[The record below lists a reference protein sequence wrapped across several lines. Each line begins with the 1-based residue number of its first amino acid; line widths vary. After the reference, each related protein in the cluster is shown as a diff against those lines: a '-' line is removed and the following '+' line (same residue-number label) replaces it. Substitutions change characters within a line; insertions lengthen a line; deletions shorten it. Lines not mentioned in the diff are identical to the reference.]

1 MLFILT
7 LILIKIGGFIKF
19 SIDVSKLSLS
29 FNYNLSGLNMAC
41 QADVNYSL
49 IISNSSKE
57 VDSITASDF
66 SKEVQLIDLSTL
78 LNRKIYMVLRL
89 V

>member
-1 MLFILT
+1 
-7 LILIKIGGFIKF
+7 
-19 SIDVSKLSLS
+19 
-29 FNYNLSGLNMAC
+29 MAC

-49 IISNSSKE
+49 IISNSFKE

-78 LNRKIYMVLRL
+78 LK
-89 V
+89 

>member
-1 MLFILT
+1 
-7 LILIKIGGFIKF
+7 
-19 SIDVSKLSLS
+19 
-29 FNYNLSGLNMAC
+29 MAC

-49 IISNSSKE
+49 IINNSSKE

-78 LNRKIYMVLRL
+78 LK
-89 V
+89 

>member
-1 MLFILT
+1 
-7 LILIKIGGFIKF
+7 
-19 SIDVSKLSLS
+19 
-29 FNYNLSGLNMAC
+29 MAC

-66 SKEVQLIDLSTL
+66 SKEVKLIDLSTL
-78 LNRKIYMVLRL
+78 LK
-89 V
+89 